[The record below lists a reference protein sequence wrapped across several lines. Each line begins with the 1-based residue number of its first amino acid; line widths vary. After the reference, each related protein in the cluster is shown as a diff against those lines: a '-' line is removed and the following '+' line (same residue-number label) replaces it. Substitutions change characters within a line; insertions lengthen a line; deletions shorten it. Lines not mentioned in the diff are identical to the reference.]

1 MYVFVCDS
9 NIIIC
14 CDVMYLCMVRVAN
27 TMLTA
32 WAVIKAQVADWFKIL
47 SSLSLGVVLYGSLP

>member
-14 CDVMYLCMVRVAN
+14 CDVMYLCMVELKAAN

-32 WAVIKAQVADWFKIL
+32 WAVIKGKQEIAL
-47 SSLSLGVVLYGSLP
+47 RLC